1 MELNQRQRRSATARD
16 DGLRLGPTGP
26 DAISYPLITIELTVV
41 EGEPVS
47 QSRGRIK
54 DRGAIFE
61 VSLLDLCSCTNR
73 SICRSSSGK
82 PPDSVS
88 YSRSG
93 PGALRKSGSVAILM
107 LNG

>member
-54 DRGAIFE
+54 DRVAIFE
-61 VSLLDLCSCTNR
+61 VSLLDLLLLHEPIDLQVVFR
-73 SICRSSSGK
+73 
-82 PPDSVS
+82 
-88 YSRSG
+88 
-93 PGALRKSGSVAILM
+93 
-107 LNG
+107 